1 MAVLL
6 AEPVHAKLWPWPW
19 RWVDQEPLLERQ
31 HDGLEAYLAE
41 LLLLHG
47 PMQPAWTAAEALA
60 IERGCRRL
68 IWDLRLHLRLEE
80 RWLSAQNCLCPGH
93 RAVHRQ
99 AVDDAKAALLGTT
112 GDRQARLSWL
122 LELQSWFN
130 NHRHGPDA
138 TAYAIARSNTSA
150 RS

>member
-6 AEPVHAKLWPWPW
+6 AEPVRAKPWLWPR

-41 LLLLHG
+41 LLSLHG
-47 PMQPAWTAAEALA
+47 PMHPAWSAAEAVA

-80 RWLSAQNCLCPGH
+80 RWLSAQGYLCPGH
-93 RAVHRQ
+93 RAVHLQ
-99 AVDDAKAALLGTT
+99 AVENTKAALLKTS
-112 GDRQARLSWL
+112 GDREARLRWL
-122 LELQSWFN
+122 LELQSWFT

-138 TAYAIARSNTSA
+138 TAYGIARSNASA
-150 RS
+150 RR

>member
-6 AEPVHAKLWPWPW
+6 AEPVRAKPWLWPR

-41 LLLLHG
+41 LLSLHG
-47 PMQPAWTAAEALA
+47 PMRPAWTAAEALA

-80 RWLSAQNCLCPGH
+80 RWLSAQGCLCPGH
-93 RAVHRQ
+93 RGVHLR
-99 AVDDAKAALLGTT
+99 AIEDAKTALLATS
-112 GDRQARLSWL
+112 GDRQARLRWL
-122 LELQSWFN
+122 LELQSWFT

-138 TAYAIARSNTSA
+138 TAYGIARSNASA
-150 RS
+150 R

>member
-6 AEPVHAKLWPWPW
+6 AEPVRAKPWLWPR

-41 LLLLHG
+41 LLSLHG
-47 PMQPAWTAAEALA
+47 PKHPVWTAAEAVA

-68 IWDLRLHLRLEE
+68 IWVLRLHLRLEE
-80 RWLSAQNCLCPGH
+80 RWLSAQGCLCPGH

-99 AVDDAKAALLGTT
+99 AVENTKAALLETS
-112 GDRQARLSWL
+112 GDREARLRWL
-122 LELQSWFN
+122 LELQSWFA

-138 TAYAIARSNTSA
+138 TAYGIARSNASA
-150 RS
+150 R

>member
-6 AEPVHAKLWPWPW
+6 AEPVGAKPWSWPL
-19 RWVDQEPLLERQ
+19 RWADQEPLLERQ

-41 LLLLHG
+41 LLWLHG

-80 RWLSAQNCLCPGH
+80 RWLSAQGCLCPGH
-93 RAVHRQ
+93 RGVHLRAVK
-99 AVDDAKAALLGTT
+99 DAKAALLETT
-112 GDRQARLSWL
+112 GDRPARLRWL
-122 LELQSWFN
+122 LQLQSWFT

-138 TAYAIARSNTSA
+138 TAYTIARSNA
-150 RS
+150 PAH

>member
-6 AEPVHAKLWPWPW
+6 AEPVRAKPWLWPR

-41 LLLLHG
+41 QLSFHG
-47 PMQPAWTAAEALA
+47 PMHPAWTAAEAVA

-68 IWDLRLHLRLEE
+68 SWDLRLHLRLEE
-80 RWLSAQNCLCPGH
+80 RWLSAQGCLCPGH
-93 RAVHRQ
+93 RGVHRQ
-99 AVDDAKAALLGTT
+99 AVENTKAALLKTS
-112 GDRQARLSWL
+112 GDREARLRWL
-122 LELQSWFN
+122 LELQSWFT

-138 TAYAIARSNTSA
+138 TAYGMARSNASA
-150 RS
+150 R

>member
-6 AEPVHAKLWPWPW
+6 AEPVRAKPWLWPR
-19 RWVDQEPLLERQ
+19 RWVDQEHLLERQ

-41 LLLLHG
+41 LLWLHG
-47 PMQPAWTAAEALA
+47 PMQPPWTAAEALA

-80 RWLSAQNCLCPGH
+80 RWLSAQGCLCPGH
-93 RAVHRQ
+93 RGVHLQ
-99 AVDDAKAALLGTT
+99 AVNDAKAALLETS
-112 GDRQARLSWL
+112 GDRQARLRWL
-122 LELQSWFN
+122 LALQSWFT

-138 TAYAIARSNTSA
+138 TAYGIARSNASA
-150 RS
+150 R

>member
-6 AEPVHAKLWPWPW
+6 AEPVRAKPWSWPR
-19 RWVDQEPLLERQ
+19 RWADQEPLLERQ

-41 LLLLHG
+41 LLWLHG

-80 RWLSAQNCLCPGH
+80 RWLSAQGCLCPGH
-93 RAVHRQ
+93 RGAHLQ
-99 AVDDAKAALLGTT
+99 AVEAVKAALLETS
-112 GDRQARLSWL
+112 GDRQARLRWL
-122 LELQSWFN
+122 LELQSWFT

-138 TAYAIARSNTSA
+138 TAYGIARSNASA
-150 RS
+150 R